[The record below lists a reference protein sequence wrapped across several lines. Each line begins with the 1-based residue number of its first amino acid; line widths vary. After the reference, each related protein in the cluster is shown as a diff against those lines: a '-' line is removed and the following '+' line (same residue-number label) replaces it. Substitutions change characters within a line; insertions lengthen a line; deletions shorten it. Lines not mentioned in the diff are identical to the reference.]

1 MNAAKKGLGRGLS
14 ALFGDID
21 KKSESKQSHINKIP
35 IADLQRNK
43 YQPRTLFDEEKLNE
57 LSLSIK
63 ENGIIQLITM
73 LRKEEDLD
81 TNFFQKMAI
90 SLML

>member
-43 YQPRTLFDEEKLNE
+43 YQPRFFLMTKN
-57 LSLSIK
+57 
-63 ENGIIQLITM
+63 
-73 LRKEEDLD
+73 LRNLLH
-81 TNFFQKMAI
+81 Q
-90 SLML
+90 